1 MDNIDDYLSELVHRG
16 FLPIA
21 FENSAIKQLDESDDD
36 ANSCKIFYE
45 LYQQYAIPNAVVSG
59 FICNYYEIL

>member
-1 MDNIDDYLSELVHRG
+1 MDNIDNCLSELVHNG

-21 FENSAIKQLDESDDD
+21 FENSAIKQLDDSDDD
-36 ANSCKIFYE
+36 ANGGAIFYE
-45 LYQQYAIPNAVVSG
+45 MYQQYAIPNALVSG